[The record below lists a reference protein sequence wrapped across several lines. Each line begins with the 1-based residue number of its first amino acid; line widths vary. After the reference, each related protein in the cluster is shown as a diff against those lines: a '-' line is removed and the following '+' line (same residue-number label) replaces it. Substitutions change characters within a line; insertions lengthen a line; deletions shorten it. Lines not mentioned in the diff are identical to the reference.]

1 MAIRF
6 KSVIVLLAA
15 VVIVTT
21 SACAGDPP
29 VPTPNIEATVKVRV
43 KSELAAQKSKD
54 KKVNPS
60 SRPEADFRPGRV
72 RPLRIG
78 WYIESIKNSP
88 TNEDKHRLA
97 ISLIVDE
104 ARIDPELFYFPN
116 WPSLDE
122 PSQSFDPAKAR
133 QLFTELGDFRPWG
146 KREFGRLCVVS
157 SSKGDLQDRLHAIG
171 DDIAAWLEAEAALDA
186 VPNGSSCTA
195 GRITIMALRGRY
207 SSPKE

>member
-1 MAIRF
+1 MAAQF
-6 KSVIVLLAA
+6 KSVTALLAA
-15 VVIVTT
+15 LLVVTT
-21 SACAGDPP
+21 AGCTSE
-29 VPTPNIEATVKVRV
+29 PTPDIEATVEARV
-43 KSELAAQKSKD
+43 KWELAAQKSKD
-54 KKVNPS
+54 IKVNPY

-122 PSQSFDPAKAR
+122 PSQSFDPAKAGR
-133 QLFTELGDFRPWG
+133 LFTELGDFRPWG

-157 SSKGDLQDRLHAIG
+157 YSKSDLQDRLRAIG

-195 GRITIMALRGRY
+195 GRIIIIALRGRY
-207 SSPKE
+207 SSPQE

>member
-1 MAIRF
+1 MAAQF
-6 KSVIVLLAA
+6 KSVTALLAA
-15 VVIVTT
+15 VVVLTT
-21 SACAGDPP
+21 AGCTSE
-29 VPTPNIEATVKVRV
+29 PTPDIEATVEASV
-43 KSELAAQKSKD
+43 KLELAAQKSKD
-54 KKVNPS
+54 VKPDPD
-60 SRPEADFRPGRV
+60 SRPEADF
-72 RPLRIG
+72 RIG

-97 ISLIVDE
+97 ISLIIDE

-122 PSQSFDPAKAR
+122 PSQSFDPAKAG

-157 SSKGDLQDRLHAIG
+157 YSKSNLQDRLSAIG

-195 GRITIMALRGRY
+195 GRIIIIALRGRY
-207 SSPKE
+207 SSPQE

>member
-1 MAIRF
+1 MAVQF
-6 KSVIVLLAA
+6 KSVTALLAA
-15 VVIVTT
+15 VVVVTT
-21 SACAGDPP
+21 AGCTSE
-29 VPTPNIEATVKVRV
+29 PTPDIEATVEARV
-43 KSELAAQKSKD
+43 KWELAAQKSKAVKPD
-54 KKVNPS
+54 PD
-60 SRPEADFRPGRV
+60 SRPEADF
-72 RPLRIG
+72 RIG

-97 ISLIVDE
+97 ISLIIDE

-122 PSQSFDPAKAR
+122 PSQSFDPAKAG

-157 SSKGDLQDRLHAIG
+157 YSKSDLQDRLPAIG

-186 VPNGSSCTA
+186 VLNGSSCTA
-195 GRITIMALRGRY
+195 GRIIIIALRGRY
-207 SSPKE
+207 SSPQE

>member
-1 MAIRF
+1 MAAQF
-6 KSVIVLLAA
+6 KSVTALLAA
-15 VVIVTT
+15 LLVVTT
-21 SACAGDPP
+21 AGCTSE
-29 VPTPNIEATVKVRV
+29 PTPDIEATVEARV
-43 KSELAAQKSKD
+43 KWELAAQKS
-54 KKVNPS
+54 NPVKPNPD
-60 SRPEADFRPGRV
+60 SRPEVDV
-72 RPLRIG
+72 RIG

-97 ISLIVDE
+97 ISLIIDE

-122 PSQSFDPAKAR
+122 PSQSFDPAKAGR
-133 QLFTELGDFRPWG
+133 LFTELGDFRPWG

-157 SSKGDLQDRLHAIG
+157 YSKSDLQDRLRAIG

-195 GRITIMALRGRY
+195 GRIIIIALRGRY
-207 SSPKE
+207 SSPQE

>member
-1 MAIRF
+1 MAAQF
-6 KSVIVLLAA
+6 KSVTALLAA
-15 VVIVTT
+15 LLVVTT
-21 SACAGDPP
+21 AGCTSE
-29 VPTPNIEATVKVRV
+29 PTPDIEATVEASV
-43 KSELAAQKSKD
+43 KLELAAQKSKD
-54 KKVNPS
+54 VKPDPD
-60 SRPEADFRPGRV
+60 SRPEADF
-72 RPLRIG
+72 RIG

-97 ISLIVDE
+97 ISLIIDE

-122 PSQSFDPAKAR
+122 PSQFFDPAKAG

-157 SSKGDLQDRLHAIG
+157 YSKSNLQDRLSAIG

-195 GRITIMALRGRY
+195 GRIIIIALRGRY
-207 SSPKE
+207 SSPQE

>member
-1 MAIRF
+1 MATRF
-6 KSVIVLLAA
+6 KSVIAFLAA
-15 VVIVTT
+15 VMVVATA
-21 SACAGDPP
+21 ACASEPP
-29 VPTPNIEATVKVRV
+29 APTPNIEATVKVRV

-54 KKVNPS
+54 IKVNPY

-97 ISLIVDE
+97 ISLIIDE
-104 ARIDPELFYFPN
+104 ARIDPKLFYFPN

-157 SSKGDLQDRLHAIG
+157 SSKGDLQDRLHAIR

-186 VPNGSSCTA
+186 VPNDSSCTA
-195 GRITIMALRGRY
+195 GRIIITALRGRY
-207 SSPKE
+207 SSPQE

>member
-1 MAIRF
+1 MAAQF
-6 KSVIVLLAA
+6 KSVTALLAA
-15 VVIVTT
+15 LLVVTT
-21 SACAGDPP
+21 AGCTSE
-29 VPTPNIEATVKVRV
+29 PTPDIEATVEASV
-43 KSELAAQKSKD
+43 KLELAAQKSKD
-54 KKVNPS
+54 VKPDPD
-60 SRPEADFRPGRV
+60 SRPEADV
-72 RPLRIG
+72 RIG

-97 ISLIVDE
+97 ISLIIDE

-122 PSQSFDPAKAR
+122 PSQSFDPAKAG

-157 SSKGDLQDRLHAIG
+157 YSKSNLQDRLSAIG

-195 GRITIMALRGRY
+195 GRIIIIALRGRY
-207 SSPKE
+207 SSPQE

>member
-1 MAIRF
+1 MATRF

-15 VVIVTT
+15 VVIVST

-54 KKVNPS
+54 IKVNPY

-104 ARIDPELFYFPN
+104 VRIDPELFYFPN

-122 PSQSFDPAKAR
+122 PSQSFDPAKAG

-157 SSKGDLQDRLHAIG
+157 YSKSNLQDRLSATG

-186 VPNGSSCTA
+186 VPNGSSCIA
-195 GRITIMALRGRY
+195 GRIIIIALRGRY
-207 SSPKE
+207 SSPQE

>member
-1 MAIRF
+1 MATQL
-6 KSVIVLLAA
+6 KSVTAFLLAA
-15 VVIVTT
+15 VVVVTT
-21 SACAGDPP
+21 AGCTSE
-29 VPTPNIEATVKVRV
+29 PTPDIEATEEARV
-43 KSELAAQKSKD
+43 EWELAAQQSKD
-54 KKVNPS
+54 VKPDPG
-60 SRPEADFRPGRV
+60 SRPEADY
-72 RPLRIG
+72 RIG
-78 WYIESIKNSP
+78 WYIESIKNLP

-97 ISLIVDE
+97 LSLIIDE

-157 SSKGDLQDRLHAIG
+157 SSKSDLQDRLHAIG

-195 GRITIMALRGRY
+195 GRINIMALRGRY
-207 SSPKE
+207 SSPQE

>member
-1 MAIRF
+1 MAAQF
-6 KSVIVLLAA
+6 KSVTALLAA
-15 VVIVTT
+15 LLVVTT
-21 SACAGDPP
+21 AGCTSE
-29 VPTPNIEATVKVRV
+29 PTPDIEATVEARV
-43 KSELAAQKSKD
+43 KWELAAQKPKD
-54 KKVNPS
+54 VKFDPD
-60 SRPEADFRPGRV
+60 SRPEADV
-72 RPLRIG
+72 RIG

-122 PSQSFDPAKAR
+122 PSQSFDPAKAGR
-133 QLFTELGDFRPWG
+133 LFTELGDFRPWG

-157 SSKGDLQDRLHAIG
+157 SSKGDLQDRLHAIR

-186 VPNGSSCTA
+186 VPNDSSCTA
-195 GRITIMALRGRY
+195 GRIIITALRGRY
-207 SSPKE
+207 SSPQE

>member
-1 MAIRF
+1 
-6 KSVIVLLAA
+6 V
-15 VVIVTT
+15 
-21 SACAGDPP
+21 
-29 VPTPNIEATVKVRV
+29 EARV
-43 KSELAAQKSKD
+43 KWELAAQKSKD
-54 KKVNPS
+54 VKLDPD
-60 SRPEADFRPGRV
+60 SRPEADV
-72 RPLRIG
+72 RIG

-97 ISLIVDE
+97 ISLIIDE

-122 PSQSFDPAKAR
+122 PSQSFDPAKAGR
-133 QLFTELGDFRPWG
+133 LFTELGDFRPWG

-157 SSKGDLQDRLHAIG
+157 YSKSDLQDRLRAIG

-195 GRITIMALRGRY
+195 GRIIIIALRGRY
-207 SSPKE
+207 SSPQE

>member
-1 MAIRF
+1 MAAQF
-6 KSVIVLLAA
+6 KSVTALLAA
-15 VVIVTT
+15 VVVLTT
-21 SACAGDPP
+21 AGCTSE
-29 VPTPNIEATVKVRV
+29 PTPDIEATVEAKV
-43 KSELAAQKSKD
+43 KWELAAQKSKD
-54 KKVNPS
+54 VKPDPD
-60 SRPEADFRPGRV
+60 SRPEADV
-72 RPLRIG
+72 RIG

-97 ISLIVDE
+97 ISLIIDE

-157 SSKGDLQDRLHAIG
+157 YSKSDLQDRLRAIG

-195 GRITIMALRGRY
+195 GRIIIIALRGRY
-207 SSPKE
+207 SSPQE

>member
-1 MAIRF
+1 MAAQF
-6 KSVIVLLAA
+6 KSVTALLAA
-15 VVIVTT
+15 VVVVTT
-21 SACAGDPP
+21 AGCISE
-29 VPTPNIEATVKVRV
+29 PTPDIEATVEARV
-43 KSELAAQKSKD
+43 KWELAAQKSKD
-54 KKVNPS
+54 VKLDPD
-60 SRPEADFRPGRV
+60 SRPEADF
-72 RPLRIG
+72 RIG

-97 ISLIVDE
+97 ISLIIDE

-122 PSQSFDPAKAR
+122 PSQSFDPAKAG

-195 GRITIMALRGRY
+195 GRIIIMVLRGRY
-207 SSPKE
+207 SSPQE

>member
-1 MAIRF
+1 MAAQF
-6 KSVIVLLAA
+6 KSVTALLAA
-15 VVIVTT
+15 LLVVTT
-21 SACAGDPP
+21 AGCTSE
-29 VPTPNIEATVKVRV
+29 PTPDIEATVEARV
-43 KSELAAQKSKD
+43 KWELAAQKSKD
-54 KKVNPS
+54 VKFDPD
-60 SRPEADFRPGRV
+60 SRPETDV
-72 RPLRIG
+72 RIG

-97 ISLIVDE
+97 ISLIIDE
-104 ARIDPELFYFPN
+104 ARIDPKLFYFPN

>member
-1 MAIRF
+1 MAAQF
-6 KSVIVLLAA
+6 KSVTALLAA
-15 VVIVTT
+15 LLVVTT
-21 SACAGDPP
+21 AACTSE
-29 VPTPNIEATVKVRV
+29 PTPDIEATVEARV
-43 KSELAAQKSKD
+43 KWELAAQKSKD
-54 KKVNPS
+54 VKPDPD
-60 SRPEADFRPGRV
+60 SRPEAGF
-72 RPLRIG
+72 RIG

-97 ISLIVDE
+97 ISLIIDE

-122 PSQSFDPAKAR
+122 PSQSFDPAKAG

-157 SSKGDLQDRLHAIG
+157 YSKGDLQDRLRAIG

-195 GRITIMALRGRY
+195 GRIIIIALRGRY
-207 SSPKE
+207 SSPQE

>member
-1 MAIRF
+1 MAAQF
-6 KSVIVLLAA
+6 KSVTALLAA
-15 VVIVTT
+15 LLVLTT
-21 SACAGDPP
+21 AGCTSE
-29 VPTPNIEATVKVRV
+29 PTPDIEATVEAKV
-43 KSELAAQKSKD
+43 KWELAAQKSKD
-54 KKVNPS
+54 VKLNPDF
-60 SRPEADFRPGRV
+60 RPEADV
-72 RPLRIG
+72 RIG

-97 ISLIVDE
+97 ISLIIDE

-122 PSQSFDPAKAR
+122 PSQSFDPAKAGR
-133 QLFTELGDFRPWG
+133 LFTELGDFRPWG

-157 SSKGDLQDRLHAIG
+157 YSKSDLQDRLRAIG

-195 GRITIMALRGRY
+195 GRIIIIALRGRY
-207 SSPKE
+207 SSPQE